1 MKISIFQIDTGRRSD
16 DWNRVSQVHQPRA
29 GFNLHFGQVD
39 CEGSAE
45 LTRDEAARLI
55 ALLDEIEGR
64 LERQAQSE
72 SSASVAA
79 QEMRAMTSGG
89 WDAVEN
95 VNAAIREMRGSDEA
109 SA

>member
-1 MKISIFQIDTGRRSD
+1 MKISVFQIDTGRQSD

-29 GFNLHFGQVD
+29 GFSLHFGQVD
-39 CEGSAE
+39 CEGSAD
-45 LTRDEAARLI
+45 LTHSEAARLT
-55 ALLDEIEGR
+55 ALLDEIEAR

-72 SSASVAA
+72 PSALAAA
-79 QEMRAMTSGG
+79 QEIRAMASGG
-89 WDAVEN
+89 WDEVED